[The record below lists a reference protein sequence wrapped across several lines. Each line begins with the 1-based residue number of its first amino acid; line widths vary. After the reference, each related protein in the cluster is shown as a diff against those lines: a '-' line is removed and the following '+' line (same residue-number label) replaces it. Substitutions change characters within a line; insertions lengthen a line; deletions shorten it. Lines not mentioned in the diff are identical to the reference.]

1 MGEAEHRNVEVVEM
15 VAERRDYPVGRP
27 DTRVG
32 SPSEEVVVVA
42 VVAEAVVEVLE
53 EGNAPNT

>member
-15 VAERRDYPVGRP
+15 VEERHDYLVGRP

-32 SPSEEVVVVA
+32 SPSEEVVVVV
-42 VVAEAVVEVLE
+42 VVAEEVVEVLE
-53 EGNAPNT
+53 EDNAPDT